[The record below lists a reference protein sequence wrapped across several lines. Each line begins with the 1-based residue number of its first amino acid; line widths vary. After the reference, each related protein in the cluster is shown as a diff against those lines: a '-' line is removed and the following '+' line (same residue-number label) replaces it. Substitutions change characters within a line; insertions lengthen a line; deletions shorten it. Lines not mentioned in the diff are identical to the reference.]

1 MVALLENEL
10 FFFFHFL
17 NVGVINN
24 KIGGNCFNL
33 IVPYESNEK
42 HKNNID

>member
-17 NVGVINN
+17 NVGAINN

-42 HKNNID
+42 LKNNID